1 MIVPNSFKNAIKDT
15 FYDKDF
21 DLYSVTTEPDTEG
34 FVRKGEPATKTGSF
48 KGNIAFEGFDS
59 IREEH
64 GIDVEINA
72 IVTTDEDISL
82 EQVFAYGG
90 IFYKVVRVIENDS
103 HNLLIVQKCL
113 LRSSISISV

>member
-1 MIVPNSFKNAIKDT
+1 MIVPNSFKKAIKDT
-15 FYDKDF
+15 FYDKVF
-21 DLYSVTTEPDTEG
+21 DLYDVTTEPDTEG
-34 FVRKGEPATKTGSF
+34 FVRKGEPAVKTGSF
-48 KGNIAFEGFDS
+48 MGNITFEGFDS

-90 IFYKVVRVIENDS
+90 IFYKVIRAIENDS